1 MTKHLDISPLA
12 RVVAR
17 ADRAADGEPDIGI
30 VPTGFPS
37 LDRTIGGGLR
47 RGDLT
52 VLGGDDGAGCS
63 SLALA
68 IALRRPLPALLLTT
82 EMHPDRVYERALA
95 GSARVSLESLRLG
108 TLTEA
113 DRVRLAA
120 AALAMR
126 DRAPV
131 VDRIGH
137 DGMSGVT
144 RAVDATTQAAL
155 VVVDGLEGLLERD
168 GPRDES
174 LAFVLLS
181 LKRLALE
188 RNVALLLLSHLPR
201 LDRTRQNLRP
211 QLSDFGAC
219 GAVGVHADVV
229 LGLYRDEMY
238 DTELGLSGATE
249 LRVLKQRDGA
259 LGYADLYYVA
269 RYLRFEDVLDPEP

>member
-1 MTKHLDISPLA
+1 MTHRDIAPLA

-17 ADRAADGEPDIGI
+17 ADSAAGGEPDIGI

-37 LDRTIGGGLR
+37 FDRAIGGGFR
-47 RGDLT
+47 RGDLA

-63 SLALA
+63 ALALA

-82 EMHPDRVYERALA
+82 EMHPDRIYERALA
-95 GSARVSLESLRLG
+95 SSGRVSLEALRLG
-108 TLTEA
+108 TITEE

-120 AALAMR
+120 AALALR

-131 VDRIGH
+131 VDRLGH
-137 DGMSGVT
+137 DGVSGIA
-144 RAVDATTQAAL
+144 RAIEATTQSSL
-155 VVVDGLEGLLERD
+155 VIVDGLEGLLERD
-168 GPRDES
+168 SPRDES
-174 LAFVLLS
+174 LAFAVLS

-188 RNVALLLLSHLPR
+188 RNIALLLLSHLPR
-201 LDRTRQNLRP
+201 LDRARQNLRP

-219 GAVGVHADVV
+219 GAVGVHADLV

-238 DTELGLSGATE
+238 DAELGLSGATE

-269 RYLRFEDVLDPEP
+269 RHLRFEDVLDPEP